1 MRLPS
6 TPEMDRL
13 RKIYEPYIKRNEKG
27 SYIPDD
33 APTEAKLAY
42 KKSCELTNKEFDE
55 EVQSWFL

>member
-33 APTEAKLAY
+33 APTEIQNAY
-42 KKSCELTNKEFDE
+42 KEWHRLRQGQINE
-55 EVQSWFL
+55 EMADWWN